1 MFVWKILKVCAVQIH
16 LWHFCWH
23 RACYPPSVLDFPA
36 WTPASF
42 IQKQCWHTS
51 PQDPRIHGKTV
62 GMPWV
67 KRSRLLV
74 NVRTYEHWCLGP
86 FTSWQLHHHWEPVLT
101 SVHTC
106 SQAKA
111 VAWGGTAHPA
121 ASSHEFHEFLALSL
135 RQVQLG
141 KTWCIDWHR
150 VPTPRSLVFPTG
162 CSRCPSA
169 SCLAQC
175 FNMKIYDERPISN
188 FQEKH
193 GKATYPQPLYT
204 LTD

>member
-101 SVHTC
+101 SSHMFTSKSSGMGWNGAPCGEFPWVSWVPGAIAPSSPAWQDLMHRLAPCSHTSEPC
-106 SQAKA
+106 
-111 VAWGGTAHPA
+111 
-121 ASSHEFHEFLALSL
+121 
-135 RQVQLG
+135 
-141 KTWCIDWHR
+141 
-150 VPTPRSLVFPTG
+150 VPNRL
-162 CSRCPSA
+162 
-169 SCLAQC
+169 
-175 FNMKIYDERPISN
+175 
-188 FQEKH
+188 
-193 GKATYPQPLYT
+193 
-204 LTD
+204 